1 MKKAILFTLTL
12 AALTVPAIAQPP
24 TYDDLLIYYAD
35 GDYEKLLKK
44 AESYTLKDDT
54 KNDALPYLYLSK
66 ANFEMSKDQIWLND
80 YPKAWP
86 DAINYAGSCI
96 KKDKDST
103 IYRENIKYFTE
114 LKTAIVEEI
123 MNLVETGN
131 YPKLMGTIP
140 KLHKIDRNDVGS
152 YFLKAAAE
160 YNNGDKGTAK
170 ETQKEAFTRLANVK
184 SVAEWREVDLAMLKL
199 GIIEYC
205 KAVIKLNQ
213 RQLAVDTLGKVKQWF
228 EEDEEFMEYY
238 NSVIN

>member
-1 MKKAILFTLTL
+1 MKKALLFVLL
-12 AALTVPAIAQPP
+12 GLGIVVPTMAQPP

-54 KNDALPYLYLSK
+54 KNDALPYLFLSK
-66 ANFEMSKDQIWLND
+66 ANFDMSKDQVWLEQ
-80 YPKAWP
+80 YPKAWA
-86 DAINYAGSCI
+86 DAINYGGQCI

-103 IYRENIKYFTE
+103 IYRENIKYFTD

-123 MNLVETGN
+123 KNLVETGA

-160 YNNGDKGTAK
+160 YQTGDKGTAK
-170 ETQKEAFTRLANVK
+170 ETQKEAFSRLSAVK
-184 SVAEWREVDLAMLKL
+184 SIENWRPIDVEMLKI
-199 GIIEYC
+199 GIMEYC

-213 RQLAVDTLGKVKQWF
+213 KQLAIDTIGKVKQWF
-228 EEDEEFMEYY
+228 EKDDEFMAYY
-238 NSVIN
+238 NEIVN